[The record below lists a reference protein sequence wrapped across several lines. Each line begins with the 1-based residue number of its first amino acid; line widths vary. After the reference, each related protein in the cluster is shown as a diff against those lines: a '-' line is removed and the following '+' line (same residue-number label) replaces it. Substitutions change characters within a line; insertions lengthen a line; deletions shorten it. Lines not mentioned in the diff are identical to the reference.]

1 MPKVLFHHLAKT
13 AGTSLIA
20 NLERIF
26 AGRVCEARYDH
37 ELTLE
42 VICDETLALYHGHYS
57 FAAVRRFKELNP
69 DAFIFTF
76 VRHPF
81 NRVLSQYYNWVDRD
95 RVLWE
100 LDSVA
105 ARSGP
110 EEKFDARREKFEQSI
125 FRMSL
130 DAFLTDGD
138 PDIREVTFNH
148 QAGYTSDEACPEFS
162 KRLASAVGNILSFY
176 QFVGVVELYDPCLRI
191 LELKLGLEPG
201 AIEAAHRANTNDH
214 VKTGGKYQITARQFA
229 TLVQNNGYDMALHA
243 AAFTRLMK
251 DYSTLI
257 ERDAWEYADVIA
269 GPEVRD

>member
-26 AGRVCEARYDH
+26 GSRVCNARYDH
-37 ELTLE
+37 ELTRE
-42 VICDETLALYHGHYS
+42 MMCDETLAFYHGHYS

-110 EEKFDARREKFEQSI
+110 EKKFDARRQKFEQSI

-130 DAFLTDGD
+130 DAFLADDD

-148 QAGYTSDEACPEFS
+148 QAGYTSDETCPDLS

-176 QFVGVVELYDPCLRI
+176 EFVGVVELYRPSLRI
-191 LELKLGLEPG
+191 LELKLGFEPG
-201 AIEAAHRANTNDH
+201 AIEAAHRENTNDH
-214 VKTGGKYQITARQFA
+214 VKTDGKYQITDKQFA
-229 TLVQNNGYDMALHA
+229 MLVQNSGYDMALHA

-257 ERDAWEYADVIA
+257 ERDACEYADVIA
-269 GPEVRD
+269 GPQVTG